1 MDSVSTATPDES
13 QRPGAA
19 NAAHA
24 ARAAEGADAARVSD
38 PASADGTGEASA
50 LKAAAFFDLDRTL
63 VAGSSGFSILIEMTR
78 AGIVQKRQLARDT
91 FVSARFRLWGLD
103 DATTDAVRTR
113 VGGYVKG
120 VEQQRLSDISAAVLD
135 RVLPR
140 IYPDVL
146 SRAHAHQAKGEPVF
160 LVTASSQEFADVI
173 AEVLELDG
181 AVGTR
186 SEVIDGRYT
195 GQPGGPFVYGEGKVE
210 AMRQLAEDHGLSLER
225 STAYSDSISDLPML
239 RAVGH
244 PVAVNPDRA
253 LRAVARE
260 QSWEV
265 LAIDQLARRVTAG
278 TAVVA
283 SLVAAAAAT
292 RLLTARNGSEMVSRR
307 RSSFAK

>member
-19 NAAHA
+19 HAAHA
-24 ARAAEGADAARVSD
+24 ARAAEGADAARVGAPKSG
-38 PASADGTGEASA
+38 AGEETA
-50 LKAAAFFDLDRTL
+50 LKPAAFFDLDRTL

-78 AGIVQKRQLARDT
+78 AGIVQKRQLMRDT

-146 SRAHAHQAKGEPVF
+146 SRAHAHQAAGEPVF
-160 LVTASSQEFADVI
+160 LVTASSQEFADLI
-173 AEVLELDG
+173 AEVLDLDG

-186 SEVIDGRYT
+186 SEVVDGRYT
-195 GQPGGPFVYGEGKVE
+195 GQPGGPFIYGEGKVE
-210 AMRQLAEDHGLSLER
+210 AMEQLAAEHGLSLER

-260 QSWEV
+260 HGWEV
-265 LAIDQLARRVTAG
+265 LAIDQLTRRVTAG

-283 SLVAAAAAT
+283 SLVAVAAAT
-292 RLLTARNGSEMVSRR
+292 RLLTVRNGSEMVSRR